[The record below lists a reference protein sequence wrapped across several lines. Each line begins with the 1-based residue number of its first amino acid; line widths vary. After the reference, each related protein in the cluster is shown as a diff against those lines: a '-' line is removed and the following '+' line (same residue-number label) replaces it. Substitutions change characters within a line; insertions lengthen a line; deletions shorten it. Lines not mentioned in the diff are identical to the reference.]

1 MVAEF
6 AVPTSRNPSRSELF
20 PPSETV
26 PLCQP
31 FALPGPLKLQLAETK
46 PSLERM
52 VPDDTVVLVML
63 FQPEMGAT
71 PAVPVTKSV
80 VLPRNL
86 MPNDSASVD
95 AMRPRLIKIAA
106 ILRVP
111 VRFLKD

>member
-6 AVPTSRNPSRSELF
+6 AVPTSRYPSRSELF

-31 FALPGPLKLQLAETK
+31 FARPGPLKLKLAETK
-46 PSLERM
+46 QSLERM

-63 FQPEMGAT
+63 FQPEMVAT

-80 VLPRNL
+80 VLHRNI

-95 AMRPRLIKIAA
+95 ATRPRLIKIASMH
-106 ILRVP
+106 RVP
-111 VRFLKD
+111 VRILKE